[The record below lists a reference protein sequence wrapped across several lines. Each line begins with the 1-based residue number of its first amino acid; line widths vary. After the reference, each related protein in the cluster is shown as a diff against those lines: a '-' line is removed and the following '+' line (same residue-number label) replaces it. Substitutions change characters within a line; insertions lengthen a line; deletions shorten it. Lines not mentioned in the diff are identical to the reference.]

1 MVFRVTGNIISFE
14 ITGAFALCLYIARI
28 IFIWIHFKYNF
39 LVLLINNMTL
49 CGMRISSR
57 KCAGLQTA
65 KTEKILNGISNVAK
79 NVNAGDHMEIQVIS
93 KINENIFLQKSSDIL
108 SQKSQFFNMLS
119 SFKLLFI

>member
-1 MVFRVTGNIISFE
+1 
-14 ITGAFALCLYIARI
+14 
-28 IFIWIHFKYNF
+28 
-39 LVLLINNMTL
+39 MTL